1 MTEAWASGHVIASL
15 QAQRELDLAKGIL
28 MGLRRC
34 SPAAALCELSDAAKR
49 HRLGINGIASA
60 LVDLADIGGQS
71 VEATAGPAHSAAYL
85 EWGDL
90 LDDGDR
96 SVHDAPG
103 KTDPQHDRRAQR
115 DGASEQPTLREH
127 NIRSGGGRG

>member
-1 MTEAWASGHVIASL
+1 MMEAWASGHVLASL

-34 SPAAALCELSDAAKR
+34 SPAAALRELLDAAKR

-60 LVDLADIGGQS
+60 LVDLAYVRGQS
-71 VEATAGPAHSAAYL
+71 VGATVGPAHTAAYV

-90 LDDGDR
+90 LDDGDG
-96 SVHDAPG
+96 SAHNAPG
-103 KTDPQHDRRAQR
+103 KTDPRHDQ
-115 DGASEQPTLREH
+115 GA
-127 NIRSGGGRG
+127 